1 MSRMPIPCHISV
13 RLTCGKGLR
22 YGIAHRNGA
31 VCRDVLGAER
41 LYAYIV
47 ADNRASC
54 RMVEKCG
61 FRLVQTQYFE
71 DLPGGLCIYICM
83 PDEWEG
89 GDSR

>member
-1 MSRMPIPCHISV
+1 
-13 RLTCGKGLR
+13 
-22 YGIAHRNGA
+22 
-31 VCRDVLGAER
+31 
-41 LYAYIV
+41 
-47 ADNRASC
+47 
-54 RMVEKCG
+54 MVEKCG